1 YTIRFG
7 CMLIVASKKSTSQ
20 PFLGGSTTTTSGFN
34 PWTFHQSITFSA
46 SPTKNSALV
55 MLFIFALSFASAIA
69 SGIISSPY
77 TYFAFRARN
86 DEIVAIPQ
94 STSATTSYGS
104 TCAYSN
110 AVSYMTSV
118 CFGYT

>member
-1 YTIRFG
+1 MRKSLASVDGLQDTYTIRFG

-69 SGIISSPY
+69 SGTISTPY
-77 TYFAFRARN
+77 IFLVFWARN
-86 DEIVAIPQ
+86 NEIVPL
-94 STSATTSYGS
+94 
-104 TCAYSN
+104 
-110 AVSYMTSV
+110 
-118 CFGYT
+118 